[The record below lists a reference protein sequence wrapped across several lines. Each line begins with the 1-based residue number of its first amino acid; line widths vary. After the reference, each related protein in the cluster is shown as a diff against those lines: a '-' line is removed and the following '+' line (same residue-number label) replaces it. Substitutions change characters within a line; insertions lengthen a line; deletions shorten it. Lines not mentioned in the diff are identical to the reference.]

1 MKKLFFTILI
11 LNSFLICQNQIEKI
25 VIIGNTKTS
34 KTIILNILNH
44 KVGDSIN
51 MDLVVD
57 DKKKLLDLQLFNN
70 VIVYPYESI
79 YYIIV
84 KEKSNFS
91 FTPLISKDEILGWS
105 YGIGFEIK
113 NIKNL
118 PQKIDFGIMDG
129 EITSYFLEYSKIN
142 PNKKITRGA
151 TYC

>member
-1 MKKLFFTILI
+1 MKKLFFIILI
-11 LNSFLICQNQIEKI
+11 LNFLLICQNQIEKI

-79 YYIIV
+79 YYIVV
-84 KEKSNFS
+84 KE
-91 FTPLISKDEILGWS
+91 
-105 YGIGFEIK
+105 
-113 NIKNL
+113 
-118 PQKIDFGIMDG
+118 
-129 EITSYFLEYSKIN
+129 
-142 PNKKITRGA
+142 
-151 TYC
+151 